1 MAWGYQLILDCS
13 GFNDGI
19 ESPDT
24 IKKFMKELVKEI
36 DMEAVGE
43 PIIKYFPPK
52 PDPKSGYTIIQLIVT
67 SSIVCHFMD
76 QDHTGYVDVF
86 SCKDFKPDDVER
98 IMKKYFGNKLKIK
111 SRFIERTAPDVVK
124 EDAFD
129 FFKEILKGF

>member
-24 IKKFMKELVKEI
+24 IKKFMKELVEEI

-52 PDPKSGYTIIQLIVT
+52 PDPKSGYTIVQLIVT

-86 SCKDFKPDDVER
+86 SCKDFNPDDVDR
-98 IMKKYFGNKLKIK
+98 VMKKYFGNKLKIK
-111 SRFIERTAPDVVK
+111 SRFIERTAPGVVK
-124 EDAFD
+124 ESAFD